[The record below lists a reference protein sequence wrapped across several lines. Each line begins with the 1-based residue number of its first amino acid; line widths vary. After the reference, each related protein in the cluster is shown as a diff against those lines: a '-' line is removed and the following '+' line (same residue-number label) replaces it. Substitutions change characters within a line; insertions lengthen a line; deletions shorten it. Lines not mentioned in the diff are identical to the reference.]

1 MSDTVTAVANRDS
14 ATSTAGRPVG
24 AGSVER
30 GGVMN
35 DQVAGRGIEL
45 DEAGVVFSYDWQW
58 FAGGVR

>member
-1 MSDTVTAVANRDS
+1 
-14 ATSTAGRPVG
+14 
-24 AGSVER
+24 VER

-35 DQVAGRGIEL
+35 DQVAGLGIEL